1 MSLWAIAIKSVRQ
14 RALASALTSLSVALG
29 VMLMIV
35 VLVANGMVE
44 RMFVQTATGYDLI
57 VGPKGSQLE
66 LVLTSI
72 YRIGVAGEPLPY
84 RFYRE
89 LTSGKNNRIA
99 QAVPITMGDVTQQGS
114 FPIVGTTPE
123 YFALPYMH
131 ESDGTPRRFRI
142 RTTSRDGQH
151 SGEGLI
157 RNPFD
162 SAIGAVVARQNGW
175 DVGTTLKL
183 VHGGSDGHVHDE
195 EFTVTGVLAATGTPN
210 DRTVFV
216 HLDGFY
222 MISGHEKPLSEAV
235 ARELEF
241 FGNVSEESRNAL
253 EAEQGSS
260 GHAHGP
266 VPEAQKEVTAILV
279 NIEGTIGEKVLA
291 ESRLM
296 SGLNEGVQAQAV
308 KPIVQIDRMMQTLVG
323 PIRSLLMGLT
333 SLIIVVSGIGIFVS
347 IYNSMADRKKEIA
360 IMRALGAR
368 RQTVLSVILAE
379 STLLCVVGGLTGF
392 VLAHL
397 MILALSPMIAGYGL
411 VIDPWTFAWGELVLL
426 PVLIAL
432 ASLVGFVPG
441 MTAYRT
447 DVARTLS
454 D

>member
-1 MSLWAIAIKSVRQ
+1 MNLWSIAVKSVKQ

-29 VMLMIV
+29 VMLMVV
-35 VLVANGMVE
+35 VLVANGMAE

-57 VGPKGSQLE
+57 LGPKGSQLE

-89 LTSGKNNRIA
+89 LTSETGNRIDRA
-99 QAVPITMGDVTQQGS
+99 IPITMGDVTRQGA
-114 FPIVGTTPE
+114 FPIVGTTPD
-123 YFALPYMH
+123 YFVLPYMH
-131 ESDGTPRRFRI
+131 EADGTPRKFQFRT
-142 RTTSRDGQH
+142 RSLDGKH
-151 SGEGLI
+151 TGEGLI

-162 SAIGAVVARQNGW
+162 ATIGAVVARQNGW
-175 DVGTTLKL
+175 DVGSKLKL

-195 EFTVTGVLAATGTPN
+195 EFTVSGILAATGTPN

-222 MISGHEKPLSEAV
+222 MISGHEKPLSEAI
-235 ARELEF
+235 AREREF
-241 FGNVSEESRNAL
+241 FGNVSEESLRAL
-253 EAEQGSS
+253 EAEKS
-260 GHAHGP
+260 GGHGP
-266 VPEAQKEVTAILV
+266 VPEAQKEVTAILL
-279 NIEGTIGEKVLA
+279 NIQGEIGEKVLA

-296 SGLNEGVQAQAV
+296 NRLNEGVQAQAV
-308 KPIVQIDRMMQTLVG
+308 KPIVQIDRMMQTLIG
-323 PIRSLLMGLT
+323 PIRTLLIGLT
-333 SLIIVVSGIGIFVS
+333 SLIIAVSGIGIFVS
-347 IYNSMADRKKEIA
+347 IYNSMAARKKEIA

-368 RQTVLSVILAE
+368 RQTVLTVILAE
-379 STLLCVVGGLTGF
+379 STLLCVVGGLAGF

-397 MILALSPMIAGYGL
+397 LILVASPVVAGYGL

>member
-1 MSLWAIAIKSVRQ
+1 MNLWSIAVKSVKQ

-29 VMLMIV
+29 VMLMVV
-35 VLVANGMVE
+35 VLVANGMAE

-57 VGPKGSQLE
+57 LGPKGSQLE

-89 LTSGKNNRIA
+89 LTSETGNRIDRA
-99 QAVPITMGDVTQQGS
+99 IPITMGDVTRQGA
-114 FPIVGTTPE
+114 FPIVGTTPD
-123 YFALPYMH
+123 YFVLPYMH
-131 ESDGTPRRFRI
+131 EADGTPRKFQFRT
-142 RTTSRDGQH
+142 RSLDGKH
-151 SGEGLI
+151 TGEGLI

-162 SAIGAVVARQNGW
+162 ATIGAVVARQNGW
-175 DVGTTLKL
+175 DVGSKLKL

-195 EFTVTGVLAATGTPN
+195 EFTVSGILAATGTPN

-222 MISGHEKPLSEAV
+222 MISGHEKPLSEAI
-235 ARELEF
+235 AREREF
-241 FGNVSEESRNAL
+241 FGNVSEESLRAL
-253 EAEQGSS
+253 EAEKS
-260 GHAHGP
+260 GGHGP
-266 VPEAQKEVTAILV
+266 VPEAQKEVTAILL
-279 NIEGTIGEKVLA
+279 NIQGEIGEKVLA

-296 SGLNEGVQAQAV
+296 NRLNEGVQAQAV
-308 KPIVQIDRMMQTLVG
+308 KPIVQIDRMMQTLIG
-323 PIRSLLMGLT
+323 PIRTLLIGLT
-333 SLIIVVSGIGIFVS
+333 SLIIAVSGIGIFVS

-368 RQTVLSVILAE
+368 RQTVLTVILAE
-379 STLLCVVGGLTGF
+379 STLLCVVGGLAGF

-397 MILALSPMIAGYGL
+397 LILVASPVVAGYGL

>member
-1 MSLWAIAIKSVRQ
+1 MNLGSIAIKSVRQ

-57 VGPKGSQLE
+57 IGPKGSQLE

-89 LTSGKNNRIA
+89 LVSDDSNRIA
-99 QAVPITMGDVTQQGS
+99 EAVPITMGDVTQHGG
-114 FPIVGTTPE
+114 FPILGTTPG

-131 ESDGTPRRFRI
+131 ESDGTPRRFQI
-142 RTTSRDGQH
+142 RTNSLDKQH

-162 SAIGAVVARQNGW
+162 AAIGAIVARHNGW
-175 DVGTTLKL
+175 DVGTKLKL

-216 HLDGFY
+216 HIDGFY
-222 MISGHEKPLSEAV
+222 MISGHEKPLSEAI

-241 FGNVSEESRNAL
+241 FGNISDESRKAL
-253 EAEQGSS
+253 EAEKNTS
-260 GHAHGP
+260 GHSHGP

-279 NIEGTIGEKVLA
+279 NIGGDVGVQVLA

-296 SGLNEGVQAQAV
+296 SRINEGVQAQAV

-323 PIRSLLMGLT
+323 PIRTLLMGLT
-333 SLIIVVSGIGIFVS
+333 ALIIAVSGIGIFVS

-368 RQTVLSVILAE
+368 RGTVLAIILAE
-379 STLLCVVGGLTGF
+379 STLLCVAGGLGGF
-392 VLAHL
+392 LLAHL
-397 MILALSPMIAGYGL
+397 MILAAAPMVADYGL
-411 VIDPWTFAWGELVLL
+411 VVDPWTFAWGELVLL
-426 PVLIAL
+426 PVLIGF

-447 DVARTLS
+447 DVAQTLS

>member
-1 MSLWAIAIKSVRQ
+1 MNLWLIAVKSVKQ

-29 VMLMIV
+29 VMLMVV
-35 VLVANGMVE
+35 VLVANGMAE

-57 VGPKGSQLE
+57 LGPKGSQLE

-89 LTSGKNNRIA
+89 LTSETSNRIDR
-99 QAVPITMGDVTQQGS
+99 AVPITMGDVTREGA
-114 FPIVGTTPE
+114 FPIVGTTPD
-123 YFALPYMH
+123 YFVLPYMH
-131 ESDGTPRRFRI
+131 EADGTPRKFQFRT
-142 RTTSRDGQH
+142 RSLDGKH
-151 SGEGLI
+151 TGEGLI

-162 SAIGAVVARQNGW
+162 ATIGAVVARQNGW
-175 DVGTTLKL
+175 DVGSKLKL

-195 EFTVTGVLAATGTPN
+195 EFTVSGVLAATGTPN

-222 MISGHEKPLSEAV
+222 MISGHEKPLSEAI
-235 ARELEF
+235 AREREF
-241 FGNVSEESRNAL
+241 FGNVSEESLRAL
-253 EAEQGSS
+253 EAEKS
-260 GHAHGP
+260 GGHGP
-266 VPEAQKEVTAILV
+266 VPEAQKEVTAILL
-279 NIEGTIGEKVLA
+279 NIQGEIGEKVLA

-296 SGLNEGVQAQAV
+296 SRLNEGVQAQAV
-308 KPIVQIDRMMQTLVG
+308 KPIVQIDRMMQTLIG
-323 PIRSLLMGLT
+323 PIRTLLVGLT
-333 SLIIVVSGIGIFVS
+333 SLIIAVSGIGIFVS

-368 RQTVLSVILAE
+368 RQTVLTVILAE
-379 STLLCVVGGLTGF
+379 STLLCVVGGLAGF

-397 MILALSPMIAGYGL
+397 LILVTSPVVAGYGL

>member
-1 MSLWAIAIKSVRQ
+1 MNLWSIAVKSVKQ

-29 VMLMIV
+29 VMLMVV
-35 VLVANGMVE
+35 VLVANGMAE

-57 VGPKGSQLE
+57 LGPKGSQLE

-89 LTSGKNNRIA
+89 LTSETGNRIDRA
-99 QAVPITMGDVTQQGS
+99 IPITMGDVTRQGA
-114 FPIVGTTPE
+114 FPIVGTTPD
-123 YFALPYMH
+123 YFVLPYMH
-131 ESDGTPRRFRI
+131 EADGTPRKFQFRT
-142 RTTSRDGQH
+142 RSLDGQH
-151 SGEGLI
+151 TGEGLI

-162 SAIGAVVARQNGW
+162 ATIGAVVARQNGW
-175 DVGTTLKL
+175 DVGSKLKL

-195 EFTVTGVLAATGTPN
+195 EFTVSGVLAATGTPN

-222 MISGHEKPLSEAV
+222 MISGHEKPLSEAI
-235 ARELEF
+235 AREREF
-241 FGNVSEESRNAL
+241 FGNVSEESLRAL
-253 EAEQGSS
+253 EAEKS
-260 GHAHGP
+260 GGHGP
-266 VPEAQKEVTAILV
+266 VPEAQKEVTAILL
-279 NIEGTIGEKVLA
+279 NIQGEIGEKVLA

-296 SGLNEGVQAQAV
+296 NRLNEGVQAQAV
-308 KPIVQIDRMMQTLVG
+308 KPIVQIDRMMQTLIG
-323 PIRSLLMGLT
+323 PIRTLLIGLT
-333 SLIIVVSGIGIFVS
+333 SLIIAVSGIGIFVS

-368 RQTVLSVILAE
+368 RQTVLTVILAE
-379 STLLCVVGGLTGF
+379 STLLCVVGGLAGF

-397 MILALSPMIAGYGL
+397 LILVASPMVAGYGL

>member
-1 MSLWAIAIKSVRQ
+1 MNLWSIAVKSVKQ

-29 VMLMIV
+29 VMLMVV
-35 VLVANGMVE
+35 VLVANGMAE

-57 VGPKGSQLE
+57 LGPKGSQLE

-89 LTSGKNNRIA
+89 LTSETGNRIDRA
-99 QAVPITMGDVTQQGS
+99 IPITMGDVTRQGA
-114 FPIVGTTPE
+114 FPIVGTTPD
-123 YFALPYMH
+123 YFVLPYMH
-131 ESDGTPRRFRI
+131 EADGTPRKFQFRT
-142 RTTSRDGQH
+142 RSLDGKH
-151 SGEGLI
+151 TGEGLI

-162 SAIGAVVARQNGW
+162 ATIGAVVARQNGW
-175 DVGTTLKL
+175 DVGSKLKL

-195 EFTVTGVLAATGTPN
+195 EFTVSGVLAATGTPN

-222 MISGHEKPLSEAV
+222 MISGHEKPLSESI
-235 ARELEF
+235 AREREF
-241 FGNVSEESRNAL
+241 FGNVSEESLRAL
-253 EAEQGSS
+253 EAEKS
-260 GHAHGP
+260 GGHGP
-266 VPEAQKEVTAILV
+266 VPEAQKEVTAILL
-279 NIEGTIGEKVLA
+279 NIQGEIGEKVLA

-296 SGLNEGVQAQAV
+296 NRLNEGVQAQAV
-308 KPIVQIDRMMQTLVG
+308 KPIVQIDRMMQTLIG
-323 PIRSLLMGLT
+323 PIRTLLIGLT
-333 SLIIVVSGIGIFVS
+333 SLIIAVSGIGIFVS

-368 RQTVLSVILAE
+368 RQTVLTVILAE
-379 STLLCVVGGLTGF
+379 STLLCVVGGLAGF

-397 MILALSPMIAGYGL
+397 LILVASPVVAGYGL

>member
-1 MSLWAIAIKSVRQ
+1 MNLWSIAVKSVKQ

-29 VMLMIV
+29 VMLMVV
-35 VLVANGMVE
+35 VLVANGMAE

-57 VGPKGSQLE
+57 LGPKGSQLE

-89 LTSGKNNRIA
+89 LTSETGNRIDRA
-99 QAVPITMGDVTQQGS
+99 IPITMGDVTRQGA
-114 FPIVGTTPE
+114 FPIVGTTPD
-123 YFALPYMH
+123 YFVLPYMH
-131 ESDGTPRRFRI
+131 EADGTPRKFQFRT
-142 RTTSRDGQH
+142 RSLDGKH
-151 SGEGLI
+151 TGEGLI

-162 SAIGAVVARQNGW
+162 ATIGAVVARQNGW
-175 DVGTTLKL
+175 DVGSKLKL

-195 EFTVTGVLAATGTPN
+195 EFTVSGILAATGTPN

-222 MISGHEKPLSEAV
+222 MISGHEKPLSEAI
-235 ARELEF
+235 AREREF
-241 FGNVSEESRNAL
+241 FGNVSEESLRAL
-253 EAEQGSS
+253 EAEKS
-260 GHAHGP
+260 GGHGP
-266 VPEAQKEVTAILV
+266 VPEAQKEVTAILL
-279 NIEGTIGEKVLA
+279 NIQGELGEKGLA

-296 SGLNEGVQAQAV
+296 NRLNEGVQAQAV
-308 KPIVQIDRMMQTLVG
+308 KPIVQIDRMMQTLIG
-323 PIRSLLMGLT
+323 PIRTLLIGLT

-368 RQTVLSVILAE
+368 RQTVLTVILAE
-379 STLLCVVGGLTGF
+379 STLLCVVGGLAGF

-397 MILALSPMIAGYGL
+397 LILAASPVVAGYGL

>member
-1 MSLWAIAIKSVRQ
+1 MNLWSIAVKSVKQ

-29 VMLMIV
+29 VMLMVV
-35 VLVANGMVE
+35 VLVANGMAE

-57 VGPKGSQLE
+57 LGPKGSQLE

-89 LTSGKNNRIA
+89 LTSETGNRIDRA
-99 QAVPITMGDVTQQGS
+99 IPITMGDVTRQGA
-114 FPIVGTTPE
+114 FPIVGTTPD
-123 YFALPYMH
+123 YFVLPYMH
-131 ESDGTPRRFRI
+131 EADGTPRKFQFRT
-142 RTTSRDGQH
+142 RSLDGKH
-151 SGEGLI
+151 TGEGLI

-162 SAIGAVVARQNGW
+162 ATIGAVVARQNGW
-175 DVGTTLKL
+175 DVGSKLKL

-195 EFTVTGVLAATGTPN
+195 EFTVSGVLAATGTPN

-222 MISGHEKPLSEAV
+222 MISGHEKPLSEAI
-235 ARELEF
+235 AREREF
-241 FGNVSEESRNAL
+241 FGNVSEESLRAL
-253 EAEQGSS
+253 EAEKS
-260 GHAHGP
+260 GGHGP
-266 VPEAQKEVTAILV
+266 VPEAQKEVTAILL
-279 NIEGTIGEKVLA
+279 NIQGEIGEKVLA

-296 SGLNEGVQAQAV
+296 NRLNEGVQAQAV
-308 KPIVQIDRMMQTLVG
+308 KPIVQIDRMMQTLIG
-323 PIRSLLMGLT
+323 PIRTLLIGLT
-333 SLIIVVSGIGIFVS
+333 SLIIAVSGIGIFVS

-368 RQTVLSVILAE
+368 RQTVLTVILAE
-379 STLLCVVGGLTGF
+379 STLLCVVGGLAGF

-397 MILALSPMIAGYGL
+397 LILVASPVVAGYGL

>member
-1 MSLWAIAIKSVRQ
+1 MNLWSIAVKSVKQ

-29 VMLMIV
+29 VMLMVV
-35 VLVANGMVE
+35 VLVANGMAE

-57 VGPKGSQLE
+57 LGPKGSQLE

-89 LTSGKNNRIA
+89 LTSETGNRIDRA
-99 QAVPITMGDVTQQGS
+99 IPITMGDVTRQGG
-114 FPIVGTTPE
+114 FPIVGTTPD
-123 YFALPYMH
+123 YFVLPYMH
-131 ESDGTPRRFRI
+131 EADGTPRKFQFRT
-142 RTTSRDGQH
+142 RSLDGQH
-151 SGEGLI
+151 TGEGLI

-162 SAIGAVVARQNGW
+162 ATIGAVVARQNGW
-175 DVGTTLKL
+175 DIGSKLKL

-195 EFTVTGVLAATGTPN
+195 EFTVSGVLAATGTPN

-222 MISGHEKPLSEAV
+222 MISGHEKPLSEAI
-235 ARELEF
+235 AREREF
-241 FGNVSEESRNAL
+241 FGNVSEESLRAL
-253 EAEQGSS
+253 EAEKS
-260 GHAHGP
+260 GGHGP
-266 VPEAQKEVTAILV
+266 VPEAQKEVTAILL
-279 NIEGTIGEKVLA
+279 NIQGEIGEKVLA

-296 SGLNEGVQAQAV
+296 SRLNEGVQAQAV
-308 KPIVQIDRMMQTLVG
+308 KPIVQIDRMMQTLIG
-323 PIRSLLMGLT
+323 PIRTLLIGLT
-333 SLIIVVSGIGIFVS
+333 SLIIAVSGIGIFVS

-368 RQTVLSVILAE
+368 RQTVLTVILAK
-379 STLLCVVGGLTGF
+379 STLLCVVGGLAGF

-397 MILALSPMIAGYGL
+397 LILVASPMVAGYGL

-426 PVLIAL
+426 PVLITL

>member
-1 MSLWAIAIKSVRQ
+1 MNLWSIAVKSVKQ

-29 VMLMIV
+29 VMLMVV
-35 VLVANGMVE
+35 VLVANGMAE

-57 VGPKGSQLE
+57 LGPKGSQLE

-89 LTSGKNNRIA
+89 LTSETGNRIDRA
-99 QAVPITMGDVTQQGS
+99 IPITMGDVTRQGA
-114 FPIVGTTPE
+114 FPIVGTTPD
-123 YFALPYMH
+123 YFVLPYMH
-131 ESDGTPRRFRI
+131 EADGTPRKFQFRT
-142 RTTSRDGQH
+142 RSLDGKH
-151 SGEGLI
+151 TGEGLI

-162 SAIGAVVARQNGW
+162 ATIGAVVARQNGW
-175 DVGTTLKL
+175 DVGSKLKL

-195 EFTVTGVLAATGTPN
+195 EFTVSGVLAATGTPN

-235 ARELEF
+235 AREREF
-241 FGNVSEESRNAL
+241 FGNVSEESLRAL
-253 EAEQGSS
+253 EAEKS
-260 GHAHGP
+260 GGHGP
-266 VPEAQKEVTAILV
+266 VPEAQKEVTAILL
-279 NIEGTIGEKVLA
+279 NIQGEIGEKVLA

-296 SGLNEGVQAQAV
+296 NRLNEGVQAQAV
-308 KPIVQIDRMMQTLVG
+308 KPIVQIDRMMQTLIG
-323 PIRSLLMGLT
+323 PIRTLLIGLT
-333 SLIIVVSGIGIFVS
+333 SLIIAVSGIGIFVS

-368 RQTVLSVILAE
+368 RQTVLTVILAE
-379 STLLCVVGGLTGF
+379 STLLCVVGGLAGF

-397 MILALSPMIAGYGL
+397 LILVASPMVAGYGL

>member
-1 MSLWAIAIKSVRQ
+1 MNLWSIAVKSVKQ

-29 VMLMIV
+29 VMLMVV
-35 VLVANGMVE
+35 VLVANGMAE

-57 VGPKGSQLE
+57 LGPKGSQLE

-89 LTSGKNNRIA
+89 LTSETGNRIDRA
-99 QAVPITMGDVTQQGS
+99 IPITMGDVTRQGA
-114 FPIVGTTPE
+114 FPIVGTTPD
-123 YFALPYMH
+123 YFVLPYMH
-131 ESDGTPRRFRI
+131 EADGTPRKFQFRT
-142 RTTSRDGQH
+142 RSLDGKH
-151 SGEGLI
+151 TGEGLI

-162 SAIGAVVARQNGW
+162 ATIGAVVARQNGW
-175 DVGTTLKL
+175 DIGSKLKL

-195 EFTVTGVLAATGTPN
+195 EFTVSGVLAATGTPN

-222 MISGHEKPLSEAV
+222 MISGHEKPLSEAI
-235 ARELEF
+235 AREREF
-241 FGNVSEESRNAL
+241 FGNVSEESLRAL
-253 EAEQGSS
+253 EAEKS
-260 GHAHGP
+260 GGHGP
-266 VPEAQKEVTAILV
+266 VPEAQKEVTAILL
-279 NIEGTIGEKVLA
+279 NIQGEIGEKVLA

-296 SGLNEGVQAQAV
+296 NRLNEGVQAQAV
-308 KPIVQIDRMMQTLVG
+308 KPIVQIDRMMQTLIG
-323 PIRSLLMGLT
+323 PIRTLLIGLT
-333 SLIIVVSGIGIFVS
+333 SLIIAVSGIGIFVS

-368 RQTVLSVILAE
+368 RQTVLTVILAE
-379 STLLCVVGGLTGF
+379 STLLCVVGGLAGF

-397 MILALSPMIAGYGL
+397 LILVASPVVAGYGL

>member
-1 MSLWAIAIKSVRQ
+1 MNLWSIAVKSVKQ

-29 VMLMIV
+29 VMLMVV
-35 VLVANGMVE
+35 VLVANGMAE

-57 VGPKGSQLE
+57 LGPKGSQLE

-89 LTSGKNNRIA
+89 LTSETGNRIDRA
-99 QAVPITMGDVTQQGS
+99 IPITMGDVTRQGA
-114 FPIVGTTPE
+114 FPIVGTTPD
-123 YFALPYMH
+123 YFVLPYMH
-131 ESDGTPRRFRI
+131 EADGTPRKFQFRT
-142 RTTSRDGQH
+142 RSLDGKH
-151 SGEGLI
+151 TGEGLI

-162 SAIGAVVARQNGW
+162 ATIGAVVARQNGW
-175 DVGTTLKL
+175 DVGSKLKL

-195 EFTVTGVLAATGTPN
+195 EFTVSGVLAATGTPN

-222 MISGHEKPLSEAV
+222 MISGHEKPLSEAI
-235 ARELEF
+235 AREREF
-241 FGNVSEESRNAL
+241 FGNVSEESLRAL
-253 EAEQGSS
+253 EAEKS
-260 GHAHGP
+260 GGHGP
-266 VPEAQKEVTAILV
+266 VPEAQKEVTAILL
-279 NIEGTIGEKVLA
+279 NIQGEIGEKVLA

-296 SGLNEGVQAQAV
+296 NRLNEGVQAQAV
-308 KPIVQIDRMMQTLVG
+308 KPIVQIDRMMQTLIG
-323 PIRSLLMGLT
+323 PIRTLLIGLT
-333 SLIIVVSGIGIFVS
+333 SLIIAVSGIGIFVS

-368 RQTVLSVILAE
+368 RQPVLTVILAE
-379 STLLCVVGGLTGF
+379 STLLCVVGGLAGF

-397 MILALSPMIAGYGL
+397 LILVASPVVAGYGL

>member
-1 MSLWAIAIKSVRQ
+1 MNLWVIAIKSVRQ
-14 RALASALTSLSVALG
+14 RALASVLTSLSVALG
-29 VMLMIV
+29 VMLMVV

-89 LTSGKNNRIA
+89 LTAAKNNRIA
-99 QAVPITMGDVTQQGS
+99 DAVPITMGDVTQEGG
-114 FPIVGTTPE
+114 FPILGTTPA

-142 RTTSRDGQH
+142 RTHSLDGKH

-162 SAIGAVVARQNGW
+162 AAIGAVVARHNGW
-175 DVGTTLKL
+175 DVGTKLKL

-195 EFTVTGVLAATGTPN
+195 EFTVSGVLEATGSPN

-216 HLDGFY
+216 HVDGFY

-241 FGNVSEESRNAL
+241 FGNISEESQQAI
-253 EAEQGSS
+253 EAEKS
-260 GHAHGP
+260 GGHSHGP

-279 NIEGTIGEKVLA
+279 NIQGDVGEKVLA

-323 PIRSLLMGLT
+323 PIRTLLMGLT
-333 SLIIVVSGIGIFVS
+333 SLIIAVSGIGIFVS

-368 RQTVLSVILAE
+368 RQTVLTVILAE
-379 STLLCVVGGLTGF
+379 STLLCVVGGLGGF
-392 VLAHL
+392 LLAHL
-397 MILALSPMIAGYGL
+397 LILACAPMVAGYGL
-411 VIDPWTFAWGELVLL
+411 VVDPWTFAWGELVLL

-447 DVARTLS
+447 DVAQTLS

>member
-1 MSLWAIAIKSVRQ
+1 MNLWSIAVKSVKQ

-29 VMLMIV
+29 VMLMVV
-35 VLVANGMVE
+35 VLVANGMAE

-57 VGPKGSQLE
+57 LGPKGSQLE

-89 LTSGKNNRIA
+89 LTSETGNRIDRA
-99 QAVPITMGDVTQQGS
+99 IPITMGDVTRQGA
-114 FPIVGTTPE
+114 FPIVGTTPD
-123 YFALPYMH
+123 YFVLPYMH
-131 ESDGTPRRFRI
+131 EADGTPRKFQFRT
-142 RTTSRDGQH
+142 RSLDGKH
-151 SGEGLI
+151 TGEGLI

-162 SAIGAVVARQNGW
+162 ATIGAVVARQNGW
-175 DVGTTLKL
+175 DVGSKLKL

-195 EFTVTGVLAATGTPN
+195 EFTVSGVLAATGTPN

-235 ARELEF
+235 AREREF
-241 FGNVSEESRNAL
+241 FGNVSEESLRAL
-253 EAEQGSS
+253 EAEKS
-260 GHAHGP
+260 GGHGP
-266 VPEAQKEVTAILV
+266 VPEAQKEVTAILL
-279 NIEGTIGEKVLA
+279 NIQGEIGEKVLA

-296 SGLNEGVQAQAV
+296 NRLNEGVQAQAV
-308 KPIVQIDRMMQTLVG
+308 KPIVQIDRMMQTLIG
-323 PIRSLLMGLT
+323 PIRTLLIGLT
-333 SLIIVVSGIGIFVS
+333 SLIIAVSGIGIFVS

-368 RQTVLSVILAE
+368 RQTVLTVILAE
-379 STLLCVVGGLTGF
+379 STLLCVVGGLAGF

-397 MILALSPMIAGYGL
+397 LILVTSPVVAGYGL

>member
-1 MSLWAIAIKSVRQ
+1 MNLWSIAVKSVKQ

-29 VMLMIV
+29 VMLMVV
-35 VLVANGMVE
+35 VLVANGMAE

-57 VGPKGSQLE
+57 LGPKGSQLE

-89 LTSGKNNRIA
+89 LTSETGNRIDRA
-99 QAVPITMGDVTQQGS
+99 IPITMGDVTRQGA
-114 FPIVGTTPE
+114 FPIVGTTPD
-123 YFALPYMH
+123 YFVLPYMH
-131 ESDGTPRRFRI
+131 EADGTPRKFQFRT
-142 RTTSRDGQH
+142 RSLDGKH
-151 SGEGLI
+151 TGEGLI
-157 RNPFD
+157 RTPFD
-162 SAIGAVVARQNGW
+162 ATIGAVVARQNGW
-175 DVGTTLKL
+175 DVGSKLKL
-183 VHGGSDGHVHDE
+183 VHGGSEGHVHDE
-195 EFTVTGVLAATGTPN
+195 ELTVSGVLAATGTPN
-210 DRTVFV
+210 DPTVFV
-216 HLDGFY
+216 HLDGCY
-222 MISGHEKPLSEAV
+222 MISGHEKPLSEAI
-235 ARELEF
+235 AREREF
-241 FGNVSEESRNAL
+241 FGNVSEESLRAL
-253 EAEQGSS
+253 EAEKS
-260 GHAHGP
+260 GGHGP
-266 VPEAQKEVTAILV
+266 VPEAQKEVTAILL
-279 NIEGTIGEKVLA
+279 NIQGEIGEKVLA

-296 SGLNEGVQAQAV
+296 NRLNEGVQAQAV
-308 KPIVQIDRMMQTLVG
+308 KPIVQIDRMMQTLIG
-323 PIRSLLMGLT
+323 PIRTLLIGLT

-368 RQTVLSVILAE
+368 RQTVLTVILAE
-379 STLLCVVGGLTGF
+379 SPLLCVVGGLAGF

-397 MILALSPMIAGYGL
+397 LILVASPVVAGYGL

>member
-1 MSLWAIAIKSVRQ
+1 MNLWSIAVKSVKQ

-29 VMLMIV
+29 VMLMVV
-35 VLVANGMVE
+35 VLVANGMAE

-57 VGPKGSQLE
+57 LGPKGSQLE

-89 LTSGKNNRIA
+89 LTSETGNRIDRA
-99 QAVPITMGDVTQQGS
+99 IPITMGDVTRQGA
-114 FPIVGTTPE
+114 FPIVGTTPD
-123 YFALPYMH
+123 YFVLPYMH
-131 ESDGTPRRFRI
+131 EADGTPRKFQFRT
-142 RTTSRDGQH
+142 RSLDGKH
-151 SGEGLI
+151 TGEGLI

-162 SAIGAVVARQNGW
+162 ATIGAVVARQNGW
-175 DVGTTLKL
+175 DVGSKLKL

-195 EFTVTGVLAATGTPN
+195 EFTVSGVLAATGTPN

-235 ARELEF
+235 AREREF
-241 FGNVSEESRNAL
+241 FGNVSEESLRAL
-253 EAEQGSS
+253 EAEKS
-260 GHAHGP
+260 GGHGP
-266 VPEAQKEVTAILV
+266 VPEAQKEVTAILL
-279 NIEGTIGEKVLA
+279 NIQGEIGEKVLA

-296 SGLNEGVQAQAV
+296 NRLNEGVQAQAV
-308 KPIVQIDRMMQTLVG
+308 KPIVQIDRMMQTLIG
-323 PIRSLLMGLT
+323 PIRTLLIGLT
-333 SLIIVVSGIGIFVS
+333 SLIIAVSGIGIFVS

-368 RQTVLSVILAE
+368 RQTVLTVILAE
-379 STLLCVVGGLTGF
+379 STLLCVVGGLAGF

-397 MILALSPMIAGYGL
+397 LILVASPVVAGYGL

>member
-1 MSLWAIAIKSVRQ
+1 MNLGSIAIKSVRQ

-57 VGPKGSQLE
+57 IGPKGSQLE

-89 LTSGKNNRIA
+89 LVSDDSNRIA
-99 QAVPITMGDVTQQGS
+99 EAVPITMGDVTQHGG
-114 FPIVGTTPE
+114 FPILGTTPD

-131 ESDGTPRRFRI
+131 DSDGTPRRFQI
-142 RTTSRDGQH
+142 RTNSLDKQH

-162 SAIGAVVARQNGW
+162 AAIGAIVARHNGW
-175 DVGTTLKL
+175 DVGTKLKL

-216 HLDGFY
+216 HIDGFY
-222 MISGHEKPLSEAV
+222 MISGHEKPLSEAI
-235 ARELEF
+235 AREREF
-241 FGNVSEESRNAL
+241 FGDISDESQKAL
-253 EAEQGSS
+253 EAEKNTS
-260 GHAHGP
+260 GHSHGP

-279 NIEGTIGEKVLA
+279 NIGGDVGVQVLA

-296 SGLNEGVQAQAV
+296 SRINEGVQAQAV

-323 PIRSLLMGLT
+323 PIRTLLMGLT
-333 SLIIVVSGIGIFVS
+333 ALIIAVSGIGIFVS

-368 RQTVLSVILAE
+368 RGTVLAVILAE
-379 STLLCVVGGLTGF
+379 STLLCVAGGLGGF
-392 VLAHL
+392 LLAHL
-397 MILALSPMIAGYGL
+397 MILAAAPMVADYGL
-411 VIDPWTFAWGELVLL
+411 VVDPWTFAWGELVLL
-426 PVLIAL
+426 PVLIGF

-447 DVARTLS
+447 DVAQTLS

>member
-1 MSLWAIAIKSVRQ
+1 MNLWSIAVKSVKQ

-29 VMLMIV
+29 VMLMVV
-35 VLVANGMVE
+35 VLVANGMAE

-57 VGPKGSQLE
+57 LGPKGSQLE

-89 LTSGKNNRIA
+89 LTSETGNRIDRA
-99 QAVPITMGDVTQQGS
+99 IPITMGDVTRQGA
-114 FPIVGTTPE
+114 FPIVGTTPD
-123 YFALPYMH
+123 YFVLPYMH
-131 ESDGTPRRFRI
+131 EADGTPRKFQFRT
-142 RTTSRDGQH
+142 RSLDGKH
-151 SGEGLI
+151 TGEGLI

-162 SAIGAVVARQNGW
+162 ATIGAVVARQNGW
-175 DVGTTLKL
+175 DIGSKLKL

-195 EFTVTGVLAATGTPN
+195 EFTVSGVLAATGTPN

-222 MISGHEKPLSEAV
+222 MISGHEKPLSEAI
-235 ARELEF
+235 AREREF
-241 FGNVSEESRNAL
+241 FGNVSEESLRAL
-253 EAEQGSS
+253 EAEKS
-260 GHAHGP
+260 GGHGP
-266 VPEAQKEVTAILV
+266 VPEAQKEVTAILL
-279 NIEGTIGEKVLA
+279 NIQGEIGEKVLA

-296 SGLNEGVQAQAV
+296 SRLNEGVQAQAV
-308 KPIVQIDRMMQTLVG
+308 KPIVQIDRMMQILIG
-323 PIRSLLMGLT
+323 PIRTLLIGLT
-333 SLIIVVSGIGIFVS
+333 SLIIAVSGIGIFVS

-368 RQTVLSVILAE
+368 RQTVLTVILAE
-379 STLLCVVGGLTGF
+379 STLLCVVGGLAGF

-397 MILALSPMIAGYGL
+397 LILVASPVVAGYGL

>member
-1 MSLWAIAIKSVRQ
+1 MNLWSIAVKSVKQ

-29 VMLMIV
+29 VMLMVV
-35 VLVANGMVE
+35 VLVANGMAE

-57 VGPKGSQLE
+57 LGPKGSQLE

-89 LTSGKNNRIA
+89 LTSETGNRIDRA
-99 QAVPITMGDVTQQGS
+99 IPITMGDVTRQGA
-114 FPIVGTTPE
+114 FPIVGTTPD
-123 YFALPYMH
+123 YFVLPYMH
-131 ESDGTPRRFRI
+131 EADGTPRKFQFRT
-142 RTTSRDGQH
+142 RSLDGKH
-151 SGEGLI
+151 TGEGLI

-162 SAIGAVVARQNGW
+162 ATIGAVVARQNGW
-175 DVGTTLKL
+175 DVGAKLKL

-195 EFTVTGVLAATGTPN
+195 EFTVSGVLAATGSPN

-222 MISGHEKPLSEAV
+222 MISGHEKPLSEAI
-235 ARELEF
+235 AREREF
-241 FGNVSEESRNAL
+241 FGNVSEESLRAL
-253 EAEQGSS
+253 EAEKS
-260 GHAHGP
+260 GGHGP
-266 VPEAQKEVTAILV
+266 VPEAQKEVTAILL
-279 NIEGTIGEKVLA
+279 NIQGEIGEKVLA

-296 SGLNEGVQAQAV
+296 NRLNEGVQAQAV
-308 KPIVQIDRMMQTLVG
+308 KPIVQIDRMMQTLIG
-323 PIRSLLMGLT
+323 PIRTLLIGLT
-333 SLIIVVSGIGIFVS
+333 SLIIAVSGIGIFVS

-368 RQTVLSVILAE
+368 RQTVLTVILAE
-379 STLLCVVGGLTGF
+379 STLLCVVGGLAGF

-397 MILALSPMIAGYGL
+397 LILVASPVVAGYGL

>member
-1 MSLWAIAIKSVRQ
+1 MNLWSIAVKSVKQ

-29 VMLMIV
+29 VMLMVV
-35 VLVANGMVE
+35 VLVANGMAE

-57 VGPKGSQLE
+57 LGPKGSQLE

-89 LTSGKNNRIA
+89 LTSETGNRIDRA
-99 QAVPITMGDVTQQGS
+99 IPITMGDVTRQGA
-114 FPIVGTTPE
+114 FPIVGTTPD
-123 YFALPYMH
+123 YFVLPYMH
-131 ESDGTPRRFRI
+131 EADGTPRKFQFRT
-142 RTTSRDGQH
+142 RSLDGKH
-151 SGEGLI
+151 TGEGLI

-162 SAIGAVVARQNGW
+162 ATIGAVVARQNGW
-175 DVGTTLKL
+175 DVGSKLKL

-195 EFTVTGVLAATGTPN
+195 EFTVSGVLAATGTPN

-222 MISGHEKPLSEAV
+222 MISGHEKPLSEAI
-235 ARELEF
+235 AREREF
-241 FGNVSEESRNAL
+241 FGNVSEESLRAL
-253 EAEQGSS
+253 EAEKS
-260 GHAHGP
+260 GGHGP
-266 VPEAQKEVTAILV
+266 VPEAQKEVTAILL
-279 NIEGTIGEKVLA
+279 NIQGEIGEKVLA

-296 SGLNEGVQAQAV
+296 NRLNEGVQAQAV
-308 KPIVQIDRMMQTLVG
+308 KPIVQIDRMMQTLIG
-323 PIRSLLMGLT
+323 PIRTLLIGLT
-333 SLIIVVSGIGIFVS
+333 SLIIAVSGIGIFVS

-368 RQTVLSVILAE
+368 RQTVLTVILAE
-379 STLLCVVGGLTGF
+379 STLLCVVGGLAGF

-397 MILALSPMIAGYGL
+397 LILVASPVVAGYRL

>member
-1 MSLWAIAIKSVRQ
+1 MNLWSIAVKSVKQ

-29 VMLMIV
+29 VMLMVV
-35 VLVANGMVE
+35 VLVANGMAE

-57 VGPKGSQLE
+57 LGPKGSQLE

-89 LTSGKNNRIA
+89 LTSETGNRIDRA
-99 QAVPITMGDVTQQGS
+99 IPITMGDVTRQGA
-114 FPIVGTTPE
+114 FPIVGTTPD
-123 YFALPYMH
+123 YFVLPYMH
-131 ESDGTPRRFRI
+131 EADGTPRKFQFRT
-142 RTTSRDGQH
+142 RSLDGKH
-151 SGEGLI
+151 TGEGLI

-162 SAIGAVVARQNGW
+162 ATIGAVVARQNGW
-175 DVGTTLKL
+175 DVGSKLKL
-183 VHGGSDGHVHDE
+183 VHGGS
-195 EFTVTGVLAATGTPN
+195 AATGTPN

-222 MISGHEKPLSEAV
+222 MISGHEKPLSEAI
-235 ARELEF
+235 AREREF
-241 FGNVSEESRNAL
+241 FGNVSEESLRAL
-253 EAEQGSS
+253 EAEKS
-260 GHAHGP
+260 GGHGP
-266 VPEAQKEVTAILV
+266 VPEAQKEVTAILL
-279 NIEGTIGEKVLA
+279 NIQGEIGEKVLA

-296 SGLNEGVQAQAV
+296 NRLNEGVQAQAV
-308 KPIVQIDRMMQTLVG
+308 KPIVQIDRMMQTLIG
-323 PIRSLLMGLT
+323 PIRTLLIGLT
-333 SLIIVVSGIGIFVS
+333 SLIIAVSGIGIFVS

-368 RQTVLSVILAE
+368 RQTVLTVILAE
-379 STLLCVVGGLTGF
+379 STLLCVVGGLAGF

-397 MILALSPMIAGYGL
+397 LILVASPVVAGYGL

>member
-1 MSLWAIAIKSVRQ
+1 MNLWSIAIKSVKQ

-35 VLVANGMVE
+35 VLVANGMAE

-57 VGPKGSQLE
+57 LGPKGSQLE

-89 LTSGKNNRIA
+89 LTSEAGNRIDRA
-99 QAVPITMGDVTQQGS
+99 IPITMGDVTRQGA
-114 FPIVGTTPE
+114 FPIVGTTPD
-123 YFALPYMH
+123 YFVLPYMH
-131 ESDGTPRRFRI
+131 EADGTPRKFQFRT
-142 RTTSRDGQH
+142 RSLDGKH
-151 SGEGLI
+151 NGEGLI

-162 SAIGAVVARQNGW
+162 ATIGAVVARQNNW
-175 DVGTTLKL
+175 DVGAKLKL

-195 EFTVTGVLAATGTPN
+195 EFTVSGVLAATGTPN

-222 MISGHEKPLSEAV
+222 MISGHEKPLSEAI
-235 ARELEF
+235 AREREF
-241 FGNVSEESRNAL
+241 FGNVSQESLQAL
-253 EAEQGSS
+253 EAEKAG
-260 GHAHGP
+260 GHGP
-266 VPEAQKEVTAILV
+266 VPEAQKEVTAILL
-279 NIEGTIGEKVLA
+279 NIQGEIGEKVLA

-296 SGLNEGVQAQAV
+296 SRLNEGVQAQAV
-308 KPIVQIDRMMQTLVG
+308 KPIVQIDRMMQTLIG
-323 PIRSLLMGLT
+323 PIRTLLIGLT

-368 RQTVLSVILAE
+368 RQTVLTVILAE
-379 STLLCVVGGLTGF
+379 STLLCVVGGLAGF

-397 MILALSPMIAGYGL
+397 LILVASPVVAGYGL

-426 PVLIAL
+426 PALIAL

>member
-1 MSLWAIAIKSVRQ
+1 MNLWSIAVKSVKQ

-29 VMLMIV
+29 VMLMVV
-35 VLVANGMVE
+35 VLVANGMAE

-57 VGPKGSQLE
+57 LGPKGSQLE

-89 LTSGKNNRIA
+89 LTSETGNRIDRA
-99 QAVPITMGDVTQQGS
+99 IPITMGDVTRQGA
-114 FPIVGTTPE
+114 FPIVGTTPD
-123 YFALPYMH
+123 YFVLPYMH
-131 ESDGTPRRFRI
+131 EADGTPRKFQFRT
-142 RTTSRDGQH
+142 RSLDGKH
-151 SGEGLI
+151 TGEGLI

-162 SAIGAVVARQNGW
+162 ATIGAVVARQNGW
-175 DVGTTLKL
+175 DVGSKLKL

-195 EFTVTGVLAATGTPN
+195 EFTVSGVLAATGTPN

-222 MISGHEKPLSEAV
+222 MISGHEKPLSEAI
-235 ARELEF
+235 AREREF
-241 FGNVSEESRNAL
+241 FGNVSEESLRAL
-253 EAEQGSS
+253 EAEKS
-260 GHAHGP
+260 GGHGP
-266 VPEAQKEVTAILV
+266 VPEAQKEVTAILL
-279 NIEGTIGEKVLA
+279 NIQGEIGEKVLA

-296 SGLNEGVQAQAV
+296 NRLNEGVQAQAV
-308 KPIVQIDRMMQTLVG
+308 KPIVQIDRMMQTPIG
-323 PIRSLLMGLT
+323 PIRTLLIGLT
-333 SLIIVVSGIGIFVS
+333 SLIIAVSGIGIFVS

-368 RQTVLSVILAE
+368 RQTVLTVILAE
-379 STLLCVVGGLTGF
+379 STLLCVVGGLAGF

-397 MILALSPMIAGYGL
+397 LILVASPVVAGYGL

>member
-1 MSLWAIAIKSVRQ
+1 MNLWSIAVKSVKQ

-29 VMLMIV
+29 VMLMVV
-35 VLVANGMVE
+35 VLVANGMAE

-57 VGPKGSQLE
+57 LGPKGSQLE

-89 LTSGKNNRIA
+89 LTSETGNRIDRA
-99 QAVPITMGDVTQQGS
+99 IPITMGDVTRQGA
-114 FPIVGTTPE
+114 FPIVGTTPD
-123 YFALPYMH
+123 YFVLPYMH
-131 ESDGTPRRFRI
+131 EADGTPRKFQFRT
-142 RTTSRDGQH
+142 RSLDGKH
-151 SGEGLI
+151 TGEGLI

-162 SAIGAVVARQNGW
+162 ATIGAVVARQNGW
-175 DVGTTLKL
+175 DVGSKLKL

-195 EFTVTGVLAATGTPN
+195 EFTVSGVLAATGTPN

-222 MISGHEKPLSEAV
+222 MISGHEKPLSEAI
-235 ARELEF
+235 AREREF
-241 FGNVSEESRNAL
+241 FGNVSEESLRAL
-253 EAEQGSS
+253 EAEKS
-260 GHAHGP
+260 GGHGP
-266 VPEAQKEVTAILV
+266 VPEAQKEVTAILL
-279 NIEGTIGEKVLA
+279 NIQGEIGEKVLA

-296 SGLNEGVQAQAV
+296 NRLNEGVQAQAV
-308 KPIVQIDRMMQTLVG
+308 KPIVQIDRMMQTLIG
-323 PIRSLLMGLT
+323 PIRTLLIGLT
-333 SLIIVVSGIGIFVS
+333 SLIIAVSGIGIFVS

-368 RQTVLSVILAE
+368 RQPVLTVILAE
-379 STLLCVVGGLTGF
+379 STLLCVVGGLAGF

-397 MILALSPMIAGYGL
+397 LILVASPVVAGYGL

-447 DVARTLS
+447 DVARTWS

>member
-1 MSLWAIAIKSVRQ
+1 MNLWSIAVKSVKQ

-29 VMLMIV
+29 VMLMVV
-35 VLVANGMVE
+35 VLVANGMAE

-57 VGPKGSQLE
+57 LGPKGSQLE

-89 LTSGKNNRIA
+89 LTSETGNRIDRA
-99 QAVPITMGDVTQQGS
+99 IPITMGDVTRQGA
-114 FPIVGTTPE
+114 FPIVGTTPD
-123 YFALPYMH
+123 YFVLPYMH
-131 ESDGTPRRFRI
+131 EADGTPRKFQFRT
-142 RTTSRDGQH
+142 RSLDGKH
-151 SGEGLI
+151 TGEGLI

-162 SAIGAVVARQNGW
+162 ATIGAVVARQNGW
-175 DVGTTLKL
+175 DVGSKLKL

-195 EFTVTGVLAATGTPN
+195 EFTVSGVLAATGTPN

-222 MISGHEKPLSEAV
+222 MISGHEKPLSEAI
-235 ARELEF
+235 AREREF
-241 FGNVSEESRNAL
+241 FGNVSEESLRAL
-253 EAEQGSS
+253 EAEKS
-260 GHAHGP
+260 GGHGP
-266 VPEAQKEVTAILV
+266 VPEAQKEVTAILL
-279 NIEGTIGEKVLA
+279 NIQGEIGEKVLA

-296 SGLNEGVQAQAV
+296 SRLNEGVQAQAV
-308 KPIVQIDRMMQTLVG
+308 KPIVQIDRMMQTLIG
-323 PIRSLLMGLT
+323 PIRTLLIGLT
-333 SLIIVVSGIGIFVS
+333 SLIIAVSGIGIFVS

-368 RQTVLSVILAE
+368 RQTVLTVILAE
-379 STLLCVVGGLTGF
+379 STLLCVVGGLAGF

-397 MILALSPMIAGYGL
+397 LILVASPVVAGYGL

>member
-57 VGPKGSQLE
+57 IGPKGGQLE

-89 LTSGKNNRIA
+89 LVSRKSNRIA
-99 QAVPITMGDVTQQGS
+99 EAVPITMGDVTQQGA
-114 FPIVGTTPE
+114 FPIVGTTPA
-123 YFALPYMH
+123 YFALAYMH
-131 ESDGTPRRFRI
+131 EADGTPRRFRI
-142 RTTSRDGQH
+142 RTTSLDGQH

-162 SAIGAVVARQNGW
+162 AAIGAIVARHNGW
-175 DVGTTLKL
+175 DVGTKLKL

-195 EFTVTGVLAATGTPN
+195 EFTVSGVLAATGTPN

-222 MISGHEKPLSEAV
+222 MISGHEKPLSEAI

-241 FGNVSEESRNAL
+241 FGNICEESQQAL
-253 EAEQGSS
+253 EAEKAGGVS
-260 GHAHGP
+260 HGP

-279 NIEGTIGEKVLA
+279 NIQGDIGEQVLA

-296 SGLNEGVQAQAV
+296 SGINEGVQAQAV

-323 PIRSLLMGLT
+323 PIRTLLMGLT
-333 SLIIVVSGIGIFVS
+333 SLIIAVSGIGIFVS

-379 STLLCVVGGLTGF
+379 STLLCVAGGLAGF
-392 VLAHL
+392 VLAHVL
-397 MILALSPMIAGYGL
+397 ILALAPMVAGYGL

-426 PVLIAL
+426 PVLIVL

>member
-1 MSLWAIAIKSVRQ
+1 MNLWSIAVKSVKQ

-29 VMLMIV
+29 VMLMVV
-35 VLVANGMVE
+35 VLVANGMAE

-57 VGPKGSQLE
+57 LGPKGSQLE

-89 LTSGKNNRIA
+89 LTSETGNRIDRA
-99 QAVPITMGDVTQQGS
+99 IPITMGDVTRQGA
-114 FPIVGTTPE
+114 FPIVGTTPA
-123 YFALPYMH
+123 YFVLPYMH
-131 ESDGTPRRFRI
+131 EAAGTPRKFQFRT
-142 RTTSRDGQH
+142 RSLDGKH
-151 SGEGLI
+151 TGEGLI

-162 SAIGAVVARQNGW
+162 ATIGAVVARQNGW
-175 DVGTTLKL
+175 DVGSKLKL

-195 EFTVTGVLAATGTPN
+195 EFTVSGILAATGTPN

-216 HLDGFY
+216 HLAGFY
-222 MISGHEKPLSEAV
+222 MISGHEKPLSEAI
-235 ARELEF
+235 AREREF
-241 FGNVSEESRNAL
+241 FGNVSEESLRAL
-253 EAEQGSS
+253 EAEKS
-260 GHAHGP
+260 GGHGP
-266 VPEAQKEVTAILV
+266 VPEAQKEVTAILL
-279 NIEGTIGEKVLA
+279 NIQGEIGEKVLA

-296 SGLNEGVQAQAV
+296 NRLNEGVQAQAV
-308 KPIVQIDRMMQTLVG
+308 KPIVQIDRMMQTLIG
-323 PIRSLLMGLT
+323 PIRTLLIGLT
-333 SLIIVVSGIGIFVS
+333 SLIIAVSGIGIFVS

-368 RQTVLSVILAE
+368 RQTVLTVILAE
-379 STLLCVVGGLTGF
+379 STLLCVVGGLAGF

-397 MILALSPMIAGYGL
+397 LILVASPVVAGYGL

>member
-1 MSLWAIAIKSVRQ
+1 MNLWTIAAKSVRQ
-14 RALASALTSLSVALG
+14 RALASGLTSLSVALG

-44 RMFVQTATGYDLI
+44 RMFAQTATGYDLV

-89 LTSGKNNRIA
+89 LIEEEGNRISD
-99 QAVPITMGDVTQQGS
+99 AVPITMGDVTQEGA
-114 FPIVGTTPE
+114 FPIIGTTPE

-131 ESDGTPRRFRI
+131 EADGSPRRFRI
-142 RTTSRDGQH
+142 RTTSLDGQH

-162 SAIGAVVARQNGW
+162 AAIGAVVARQNGW
-175 DVGTTLKL
+175 DVGTPLKL

-195 EFTVTGVLAATGTPN
+195 TFTVTGVLAATGTPN

-222 MISGHEKPLSEAV
+222 MISGHEKPLSEAI
-235 ARELEF
+235 AREEEF
-241 FGNVSEESRNAL
+241 FGNISEASRQAL
-253 EAEQGSS
+253 DAETAG
-260 GHAHGP
+260 GHSHGP

-279 NIEGTIGEKVLA
+279 NIEGDIGEKVLA

-296 SGLNEGVQAQAV
+296 SRLNEGIQAQAV
-308 KPIVQIDRMMQTLVG
+308 KPMVQIGRMMQTLVE
-323 PIRSLLMGLT
+323 PIRSLLIALT
-333 SLIIVVSGIGIFVS
+333 ALIIAVSGIGIFVS
-347 IYNSMADRKKEIA
+347 IYNSMADRRKEIA

-368 RQTVLSVILAE
+368 RQTVLTVILAE
-379 STLLCVVGGLTGF
+379 STILCVVGGVVGF
-392 VLAHL
+392 LMAHL
-397 MILALSPMIAGYGL
+397 LILVTSPVIAGYGL
-411 VIDPWTFAWGELVLL
+411 VIDPWTFAWGELVLV

>member
-1 MSLWAIAIKSVRQ
+1 MNLWLIAVKSVKQ

-29 VMLMIV
+29 VMLMVV
-35 VLVANGMVE
+35 VLVANGMAE

-57 VGPKGSQLE
+57 LGPKGSQLE

-89 LTSGKNNRIA
+89 LTSETSNRIDR
-99 QAVPITMGDVTQQGS
+99 AVPITMGDVTREGA
-114 FPIVGTTPE
+114 FPIVGTTPD
-123 YFALPYMH
+123 YFVLPYMH
-131 ESDGTPRRFRI
+131 EADGTPRKFQFRT
-142 RTTSRDGQH
+142 RSLDGKH
-151 SGEGLI
+151 TGEGLI

-162 SAIGAVVARQNGW
+162 ATIGAVVARQNGW
-175 DVGTTLKL
+175 DVGSKLKL

-195 EFTVTGVLAATGTPN
+195 EFTVSGVLAATGTPN

-222 MISGHEKPLSEAV
+222 MISGHEKPLSEAI
-235 ARELEF
+235 AREREF
-241 FGNVSEESRNAL
+241 FGNVSEESLQAL
-253 EAEQGSS
+253 EAEKAG
-260 GHAHGP
+260 GHGP
-266 VPEAQKEVTAILV
+266 VPEAQKEVTAILL
-279 NIEGTIGEKVLA
+279 NIQGEIGEKVLA

-296 SGLNEGVQAQAV
+296 SRLNEGVQAQAV
-308 KPIVQIDRMMQTLVG
+308 KPIVQIDRMMQTLIG
-323 PIRSLLMGLT
+323 PIRTLLIGLT
-333 SLIIVVSGIGIFVS
+333 SLIIAVSGIGIFVS

-368 RQTVLSVILAE
+368 RQTVLTVILAE
-379 STLLCVVGGLTGF
+379 STLLCVVGGLAGF

-397 MILALSPMIAGYGL
+397 LILVASPMVAGYGL

-426 PVLIAL
+426 PVLITL

>member
-1 MSLWAIAIKSVRQ
+1 MNLWSIAVKSVKQ

-29 VMLMIV
+29 VMLMVV
-35 VLVANGMVE
+35 VLVANGMAE

-57 VGPKGSQLE
+57 LGPKGSQLE

-89 LTSGKNNRIA
+89 LTSETGNRIDRA
-99 QAVPITMGDVTQQGS
+99 IPITMGDVTRQGA
-114 FPIVGTTPE
+114 FPIVGTTPD
-123 YFALPYMH
+123 YFVLPYMH
-131 ESDGTPRRFRI
+131 EADGTPRKFQFRT
-142 RTTSRDGQH
+142 RSLDGKH
-151 SGEGLI
+151 TGEGLI

-162 SAIGAVVARQNGW
+162 ATIGAVVARQNGW
-175 DVGTTLKL
+175 DVGSKLKL

-195 EFTVTGVLAATGTPN
+195 EFTVSGILAATGTPN

-235 ARELEF
+235 AREREF
-241 FGNVSEESRNAL
+241 FGNVSEESLRAL
-253 EAEQGSS
+253 EAEKS
-260 GHAHGP
+260 GGHGP
-266 VPEAQKEVTAILV
+266 VPEAQKEVTAILL
-279 NIEGTIGEKVLA
+279 NIQGEIGEKVLA

-296 SGLNEGVQAQAV
+296 NRLNEGVQAQAV
-308 KPIVQIDRMMQTLVG
+308 KPIVQIDRMMQTLIE
-323 PIRSLLMGLT
+323 PIRTLLIGLT
-333 SLIIVVSGIGIFVS
+333 SLIIAVSGIGIFVS

-368 RQTVLSVILAE
+368 RQTVLTVILAE
-379 STLLCVVGGLTGF
+379 STLLCVVGGLAGF

-397 MILALSPMIAGYGL
+397 LILVASPMVAGYGL

>member
-1 MSLWAIAIKSVRQ
+1 MNLWSIAVKSVKQ

-29 VMLMIV
+29 VMLMVV
-35 VLVANGMVE
+35 VLVANGMAE

-57 VGPKGSQLE
+57 LGPKGSQLE

-89 LTSGKNNRIA
+89 LTSETGNRIDRA
-99 QAVPITMGDVTQQGS
+99 IPITMGDVTRQGA
-114 FPIVGTTPE
+114 FPIVGTTPD
-123 YFALPYMH
+123 YFVLPYMH
-131 ESDGTPRRFRI
+131 EADGTPRKFQFRT
-142 RTTSRDGQH
+142 RSLDGKH
-151 SGEGLI
+151 TGEGLI

-162 SAIGAVVARQNGW
+162 ATIGAVVARQNGW
-175 DVGTTLKL
+175 DVGSKLKL

-195 EFTVTGVLAATGTPN
+195 EFTVSGVLAATGTPN

-222 MISGHEKPLSEAV
+222 MISGHEKPLSEAI
-235 ARELEF
+235 AREREF
-241 FGNVSEESRNAL
+241 FGNVSEESLRAL
-253 EAEQGSS
+253 EAEKS
-260 GHAHGP
+260 GGHGP
-266 VPEAQKEVTAILV
+266 VPEAQKEVTAILL
-279 NIEGTIGEKVLA
+279 NIQGEIGEKVLA

-296 SGLNEGVQAQAV
+296 NRLNEGVQAQAV
-308 KPIVQIDRMMQTLVG
+308 KPIVQIDRMMQTLIG
-323 PIRSLLMGLT
+323 PIRTLLIGLT
-333 SLIIVVSGIGIFVS
+333 SLIIAVSGIGIFVS

-368 RQTVLSVILAE
+368 RQTVLTVILAE
-379 STLLCVVGGLTGF
+379 STLLCVVGGLAGF

-397 MILALSPMIAGYGL
+397 LILVASPMVAGYGL

>member
-1 MSLWAIAIKSVRQ
+1 MNLWSIAVKSVKQ

-29 VMLMIV
+29 VMLMVV
-35 VLVANGMVE
+35 VLVANGMAE

-57 VGPKGSQLE
+57 LGPKGSQLE

-89 LTSGKNNRIA
+89 LTSETGNRIDRA
-99 QAVPITMGDVTQQGS
+99 IPITMGDVTRQGA
-114 FPIVGTTPE
+114 FPIVGTTPD
-123 YFALPYMH
+123 YFVLPYMH
-131 ESDGTPRRFRI
+131 EADGTPRKFQFRT
-142 RTTSRDGQH
+142 RSLDGKH
-151 SGEGLI
+151 TGEGLI

-162 SAIGAVVARQNGW
+162 ATIGAVVARQNGW
-175 DVGTTLKL
+175 DVGSKLKL

-195 EFTVTGVLAATGTPN
+195 EFTVSGVLAATGTPN

-235 ARELEF
+235 ALEPEF
-241 FGNVSEESRNAL
+241 SGNVCEEPLRAL
-253 EAEQGSS
+253 EAEKS
-260 GHAHGP
+260 GGHGP
-266 VPEAQKEVTAILV
+266 VPEAQKEVTAILL
-279 NIEGTIGEKVLA
+279 NIQGEIGEKVLA

-296 SGLNEGVQAQAV
+296 NRLNEGVQAQAV
-308 KPIVQIDRMMQTLVG
+308 KPIVQIDRMMQTLIG
-323 PIRSLLMGLT
+323 PIRTLLIGLT
-333 SLIIVVSGIGIFVS
+333 SLIIAVSGIGSFVS

-368 RQTVLSVILAE
+368 RQTVLTVILAE
-379 STLLCVVGGLTGF
+379 STLLCVVGGLAGF

-397 MILALSPMIAGYGL
+397 LILVASPVVAGYGL

>member
-1 MSLWAIAIKSVRQ
+1 MNLWSIAVKSVKQ

-29 VMLMIV
+29 VMLMVV
-35 VLVANGMVE
+35 VLVANGMAE

-57 VGPKGSQLE
+57 LGPKGSQLE

-89 LTSGKNNRIA
+89 LTSETGNRIDRA
-99 QAVPITMGDVTQQGS
+99 IPITMGDVTRQGA
-114 FPIVGTTPE
+114 FPIVGTTPD
-123 YFALPYMH
+123 YFVLPYMH
-131 ESDGTPRRFRI
+131 EADGTPRKFQFRT
-142 RTTSRDGQH
+142 RSLDGKH
-151 SGEGLI
+151 TGEGLI

-162 SAIGAVVARQNGW
+162 ATIGAVVARQNGW
-175 DVGTTLKL
+175 DVGSKLKL

-195 EFTVTGVLAATGTPN
+195 EFTVSGVLAATGTPN

-222 MISGHEKPLSEAV
+222 MISGHEKPLSEAI
-235 ARELEF
+235 AREREF
-241 FGNVSEESRNAL
+241 FGNVSEESLRAL
-253 EAEQGSS
+253 EAEKS
-260 GHAHGP
+260 GGHGP
-266 VPEAQKEVTAILV
+266 VPEAQKEVTAILL
-279 NIEGTIGEKVLA
+279 NIQGEIGEKVLA

-296 SGLNEGVQAQAV
+296 NRLNEGVQAQAV
-308 KPIVQIDRMMQTLVG
+308 KPIVQIDRMMQTLIG
-323 PIRSLLMGLT
+323 PIRTLLIGLT
-333 SLIIVVSGIGIFVS
+333 SLIIAVSGIGIFVS

-368 RQTVLSVILAE
+368 RQTVLTVILAE
-379 STLLCVVGGLTGF
+379 SSLLCVVGGLAGF

-397 MILALSPMIAGYGL
+397 LILVASPMVAGYGL

>member
-1 MSLWAIAIKSVRQ
+1 MNLWSIAVKSVKQ

-35 VLVANGMVE
+35 VLVANGMAE

-57 VGPKGSQLE
+57 LGPKGSQLE

-89 LTSGKNNRIA
+89 LTSETSNRIDR
-99 QAVPITMGDVTQQGS
+99 AVPITMGDVTREGA
-114 FPIVGTTPE
+114 FPIVGTTPD
-123 YFALPYMH
+123 YFVLPYMH
-131 ESDGTPRRFRI
+131 EADGTPRKFQFRT
-142 RTTSRDGQH
+142 RSVDGKH
-151 SGEGLI
+151 TGEGLI

-162 SAIGAVVARQNGW
+162 ATIGAVVARQNGW
-175 DVGTTLKL
+175 DVGSKLKL

-195 EFTVTGVLAATGTPN
+195 EFTVSGVLAATGTPN

-222 MISGHEKPLSEAV
+222 MISGHEKPLSEAI
-235 ARELEF
+235 AREREF
-241 FGNVSEESRNAL
+241 FGNVSEESLQAL
-253 EAEQGSS
+253 EAEKAG
-260 GHAHGP
+260 GHGP
-266 VPEAQKEVTAILV
+266 VPEAQKEVTAILL
-279 NIEGTIGEKVLA
+279 NIQGEIGEKVLA

-296 SGLNEGVQAQAV
+296 NRLNEGVQAQAV
-308 KPIVQIDRMMQTLVG
+308 KPIVQIDRMMQTLIE
-323 PIRSLLMGLT
+323 PIRTLLIGLT

-368 RQTVLSVILAE
+368 RQTVLTVILAE
-379 STLLCVVGGLTGF
+379 STLLCVVGGLAGF

-397 MILALSPMIAGYGL
+397 LILVTSPVVAGYGL

>member
-1 MSLWAIAIKSVRQ
+1 MNLWSIAVKSVKQ

-29 VMLMIV
+29 VMLMVV
-35 VLVANGMVE
+35 VLVANGMAE

-57 VGPKGSQLE
+57 LGPKGSQLE

-89 LTSGKNNRIA
+89 LTSETGNRIDRA
-99 QAVPITMGDVTQQGS
+99 IPITMGDVTRQGA
-114 FPIVGTTPE
+114 FPIVGTTPD
-123 YFALPYMH
+123 YFVLPYMH
-131 ESDGTPRRFRI
+131 EADGTPRKFQFRT
-142 RTTSRDGQH
+142 RSLDGNH
-151 SGEGLI
+151 TGEGLI

-162 SAIGAVVARQNGW
+162 ATIGAVVARQNGW
-175 DVGTTLKL
+175 DVGSKLKL

-195 EFTVTGVLAATGTPN
+195 EFTVSGVLAATGTPN

-222 MISGHEKPLSEAV
+222 MISGHEKPLSEAI
-235 ARELEF
+235 AREREF
-241 FGNVSEESRNAL
+241 FGNVSEESLRAL
-253 EAEQGSS
+253 EAEKS
-260 GHAHGP
+260 GGHGP
-266 VPEAQKEVTAILV
+266 VPEAQKEVTAILL
-279 NIEGTIGEKVLA
+279 NIQGEIGEKVLA

-296 SGLNEGVQAQAV
+296 NRLNEGVQAQAV
-308 KPIVQIDRMMQTLVG
+308 KPIVQIDRMMQTLIG
-323 PIRSLLMGLT
+323 PIRTLLIGLT
-333 SLIIVVSGIGIFVS
+333 SLIIAVSGIGIFVS

-368 RQTVLSVILAE
+368 RQTVLTVILAE
-379 STLLCVVGGLTGF
+379 STLLCVVGGLAGF

-397 MILALSPMIAGYGL
+397 LILVASPVVAGYGL

>member
-1 MSLWAIAIKSVRQ
+1 MNLWSIAVKSVKQ

-29 VMLMIV
+29 VMLMVV
-35 VLVANGMVE
+35 VLVANGMAE

-57 VGPKGSQLE
+57 LGPKGSQLE

-89 LTSGKNNRIA
+89 LTSETGNRIDRA
-99 QAVPITMGDVTQQGS
+99 IPITMGDVTRQGA
-114 FPIVGTTPE
+114 FPIVGTTPD
-123 YFALPYMH
+123 YFVLPYMH
-131 ESDGTPRRFRI
+131 EADGTPRKFQFRT
-142 RTTSRDGQH
+142 RSLDGKH
-151 SGEGLI
+151 TGEGLI

-162 SAIGAVVARQNGW
+162 ATIGAVVARQNGW
-175 DVGTTLKL
+175 DIGSKLKL

-195 EFTVTGVLAATGTPN
+195 EFTVSGVLAATGTPN

-222 MISGHEKPLSEAV
+222 MISGHEKPLSEAI
-235 ARELEF
+235 AREREF
-241 FGNVSEESRNAL
+241 FGNVSEESLRAL
-253 EAEQGSS
+253 EAEKS
-260 GHAHGP
+260 GGHGP
-266 VPEAQKEVTAILV
+266 VPEAQKEVTAILL
-279 NIEGTIGEKVLA
+279 NIQGEIGEKVLA

-296 SGLNEGVQAQAV
+296 SRLNEGVQAQAV
-308 KPIVQIDRMMQTLVG
+308 KPIVQIDRMMQTLIG
-323 PIRSLLMGLT
+323 PIRTLLIGLT
-333 SLIIVVSGIGIFVS
+333 SLIIAVSGIGIFVS

-368 RQTVLSVILAE
+368 RQTVLTVILAE
-379 STLLCVVGGLTGF
+379 STLLCVVGGLAGF

-397 MILALSPMIAGYGL
+397 LILVASPVVAGYGL

>member
-1 MSLWAIAIKSVRQ
+1 MNLWSIAVKSVKQ

-29 VMLMIV
+29 VMLMVV
-35 VLVANGMVE
+35 VLVANGMAE

-57 VGPKGSQLE
+57 LGPKGSQLE

-89 LTSGKNNRIA
+89 LTSETGNRIDRA
-99 QAVPITMGDVTQQGS
+99 IPITMGDVTRQGA
-114 FPIVGTTPE
+114 FPIVGTTPD
-123 YFALPYMH
+123 YFVLPYMH
-131 ESDGTPRRFRI
+131 EADGTPRKFQFRT
-142 RTTSRDGQH
+142 RSLDGKH
-151 SGEGLI
+151 TGEGLI

-162 SAIGAVVARQNGW
+162 ATIGAVVARQNGW
-175 DVGTTLKL
+175 DIGSKLKL

-195 EFTVTGVLAATGTPN
+195 EFTVSGVLAATGTPN

-222 MISGHEKPLSEAV
+222 MISGHEKPLSEAI
-235 ARELEF
+235 AREREF
-241 FGNVSEESRNAL
+241 FGNVSEESLRAL
-253 EAEQGSS
+253 EAEKS
-260 GHAHGP
+260 GGHGP
-266 VPEAQKEVTAILV
+266 VPEAQKEVTAILL
-279 NIEGTIGEKVLA
+279 NIQGESGEKVLA

-296 SGLNEGVQAQAV
+296 NRLNEGVQAQAV
-308 KPIVQIDRMMQTLVG
+308 KPIVQIDRMMQTLIG
-323 PIRSLLMGLT
+323 PIRTLLIGLT
-333 SLIIVVSGIGIFVS
+333 SLIIAVSGIGIFVS

-368 RQTVLSVILAE
+368 RQTVLTVILAE
-379 STLLCVVGGLTGF
+379 STLLCVVGGLAGF

-397 MILALSPMIAGYGL
+397 LILVASPVVAGYGL

-426 PVLIAL
+426 PVLITL